1 MERTELTEM
10 FTVMVTVRACD
21 QRLRDGLANREFAI
35 TYWPVGGQE
44 AIAGALAV
52 ALRPEDRL
60 VTTYRGLHDQL
71 AKGAPLDQVVAEIL
85 AKGTGVNKGKGG
97 AMHVSDPSSG
107 VMVSTGIVG
116 AGLPVGVGFA
126 LADQLRAESRVTVVS
141 FGDGATGTG
150 AFHEALNLAAVW
162 QLPVVFLCQNN
173 GFAEMTP
180 TAHGQPVEHVAER
193 AAAYAMPGSTVD
205 GNDPV
210 ATHDALSEA
219 VRRARAGGGPSL
231 VECRT
236 FRLFGHYFGDPM
248 PYMDAGELA
257 AARADHPVDRFRA
270 RLIDEGHLRPE
281 EADAVERAATER
293 VAAAF
298 TAALAGPGPDVSEST
313 TDVYADAFGMP
324 R

>member
-1 MERTELTEM
+1 MTPTELTEM
-10 FTVMVTVRACD
+10 FRLMVTVRACD

-52 ALRPEDRL
+52 VLRPEDRL

-71 AKGAPLDQVVAEIL
+71 AKGAPLDRVVAEML
-85 AKGTGVNKGKGG
+85 AKGSGLNGGKGG

-116 AGLPVGVGFA
+116 AGLPVAVGFA
-126 LADQLRAESRVTVVS
+126 LADHLRAEARVTVVS

-180 TAHGQPVEHVAER
+180 TAHGQPVAHVAER

-210 ATHDALSEA
+210 ATHGALSEA
-219 VRRARAGGGPSL
+219 VDRARTGAGPSL

-236 FRLFGHYFGDPM
+236 LRLFGHYFGDPM
-248 PYMDAGELA
+248 SYIDADELA
-257 AARADHPVDRFRA
+257 AARADHPVDRFRT
-270 RLIDEGHLRPE
+270 RLIEEGHLGRE
-281 EADAVERAATER
+281 EAGAVEREAAQR

-298 TAALAGPGPDVSEST
+298 AAALVAPQPDVSESA
-313 TDVYADAFGMP
+313 TDVYADAIGIP